1 MSNIQDEQSIDVIIA
16 KNFDESCCNNPSSL
30 KQRIETLDSLLKKN
44 GCVLLNLSIH
54 GRRTNETF
62 RTLKF
67 IVEQTPFTVMDVIV
81 SKIPNNETNTIDVIF
96 VLCRKSES
104 KIFFMNKKSVSAR
117 PTGQLLYENIFNFMI
132 SSSSNEFLEKVLEIY
147 SIESS
152 NVFDVTFDEENQ
164 ISKNR
169 SKRSTLK
176 SRVLGSGVIPPD
188 QFSLNLDTFSSI

>member
-1 MSNIQDEQSIDVIIA
+1 LSNIQDEQSIDVIIA